1 MKIKSMNNMV
11 FWGAMA
17 IIFWL
22 IDSVIDAVV
31 FGEGSLLSEIIHPQS
46 DDLFLRL
53 PIAALLIGIGIY
65 IHFNDPDKN
74 EHFAENKVTAEELQ
88 NVINHVPQLIFWKNK
103 DLVFMGCNQLFAT
116 EVGLK
121 SPSQIVGKTEDE
133 IFTNPKDIEINHEA
147 DQRVLETG
155 IPEIHSHQ
163 KEMTG
168 SGDEIWID
176 TNRMPLYDKRGNI
189 IGILGTSEDITKR
202 KMAEEDNLR
211 LSETLSDR
219 VKELTSLYAIDRVI
233 ERSEDLAQT
242 LDSIEEIMLNALRH
256 PDKAWVRIR
265 AKDTEHTLNENNKND
280 SSFISGEIKVGGVTI
295 GSIDVGYGDDIE
307 ATKEEIDLVSAV
319 SGRIG
324 RFMERKELQEKILEK
339 ERNESTQKM
348 AAAAAHEISQPLQAL
363 TILSDMAKRDWK
375 GNIHLLDRIPEQI
388 EKISILVEKMM
399 DLESVKT
406 MDYAGGIEIVD
417 IKKSARGESPVNRK
431 VLIIDDNE
439 PVLTTIAEIIQG
451 EEIEV
456 DTASTGKEGLD
467 LIKKNKYGLIIS
479 DIKLPDIDGFKIF
492 ESVRDDLGDTKFVF
506 MSGYATL
513 EKHLKLIDQ
522 AYGFLKKP
530 FNVDEILI
538 ILNKIFNVENKS

>member
-1 MKIKSMNNMV
+1 M
-11 FWGAMA
+11 
-17 IIFWL
+17 
-22 IDSVIDAVV
+22 
-31 FGEGSLLSEIIHPQS
+31 
-46 DDLFLRL
+46 
-53 PIAALLIGIGIY
+53 
-65 IHFNDPDKN
+65 
-74 EHFAENKVTAEELQ
+74 
-88 NVINHVPQLIFWKNK
+88 
-103 DLVFMGCNQLFAT
+103 
-116 EVGLK
+116 
-121 SPSQIVGKTEDE
+121 
-133 IFTNPKDIEINHEA
+133 
-147 DQRVLETG
+147 
-155 IPEIHSHQ
+155 
-163 KEMTG
+163 
-168 SGDEIWID
+168 
-176 TNRMPLYDKRGNI
+176 
-189 IGILGTSEDITKR
+189 
-202 KMAEEDNLR
+202 
-211 LSETLSDR
+211 
-219 VKELTSLYAIDRVI
+219 
-233 ERSEDLAQT
+233 
-242 LDSIEEIMLNALRH
+242 
-256 PDKAWVRIR
+256 
-265 AKDTEHTLNENNKND
+265 
-280 SSFISGEIKVGGVTI
+280 
-295 GSIDVGYGDDIE
+295 GYGDDIE

-375 GNIHLLDRIPEQI
+375 GNIHLLDKIPEQI

-538 ILNKIFNVENKS
+538 ILNKIFNIENKS